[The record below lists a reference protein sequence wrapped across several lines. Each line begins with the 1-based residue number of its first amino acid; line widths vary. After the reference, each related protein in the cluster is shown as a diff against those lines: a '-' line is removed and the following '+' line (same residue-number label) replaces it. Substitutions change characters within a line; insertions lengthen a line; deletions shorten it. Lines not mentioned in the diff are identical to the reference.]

1 MKLTQRG
8 VPGYIV
14 RVLIYWYAHQKM
26 QIKWGGSIS
35 APFGVGN
42 GVRQGGI
49 LSPILFNLSV
59 NDLSMQLRACN
70 TGCMTGEML
79 VNHLMYAD
87 DLVIMS
93 PSSAG
98 LQQLLNICTE
108 YGLKHDIKYNAS
120 KSAVLI
126 CRTKQDKR
134 LNFPAF
140 QLSGN
145 ILDVCRRIKYLGH
158 FINDQLND
166 DDDVYRQCCKLYAQ
180 ANTIARKFSFC
191 STEVKVALFKAY
203 CTPLYC
209 AQLWS
214 SYKKSSMQRLR
225 VAYNDAMRILLKIPR
240 GGSASQ
246 MFVTSGVSTFHAL
259 LRNLMFKFMKRLEES
274 RNGIIVVLV
283 NPTLSCARYT
293 SSLRVHWL
301 KCLYIN

>member
-49 LSPILFNLSV
+49 LSPILFNLYV

-140 QLSGN
+140 QLSSN
-145 ILDVCRRIKYLGH
+145 ILDVCRR
-158 FINDQLND
+158 
-166 DDDVYRQCCKLYAQ
+166 
-180 ANTIARKFSFC
+180 T
-191 STEVKVALFKAY
+191 
-203 CTPLYC
+203 
-209 AQLWS
+209 
-214 SYKKSSMQRLR
+214 
-225 VAYNDAMRILLKIPR
+225 KIPW
-240 GGSASQ
+240 
-246 MFVTSGVSTFHAL
+246 TF
-259 LRNLMFKFMKRLEES
+259 NK
-274 RNGIIVVLV
+274 
-283 NPTLSCARYT
+283 
-293 SSLRVHWL
+293 
-301 KCLYIN
+301 